1 MQSYVL
7 GATAEL
13 AEAAADY
20 VNVVATAEL
29 DLSRP
34 WAGCR
39 VFALLEHEVQQT
51 VLQRAFRKARLWT
64 HIYLSV
70 WKGCRVASCGRQHYL
85 H

>member
-1 MQSYVL
+1 
-7 GATAEL
+7 
-13 AEAAADY
+13 
-20 VNVVATAEL
+20 
-29 DLSRP
+29 
-34 WAGCR
+34 

-70 WKGCRVASCGRQHYL
+70 WKGCRVASCGRQHYP